1 MSTSVRSMPDHK
13 RRVHIYDDVTEAV
26 HAAAQ
31 CWVKLAAQ
39 AIAARGG
46 FHVALSG
53 GATPRA
59 LYEYLASADV
69 AAQVAW
75 QHVHIWF
82 GDERTVPPQHPDSN
96 YRMAYDALLRHV
108 PVLSAHV
115 HRMQGEQENA
125 HDAARAY
132 QAQLMAHLPL
142 SGAPGPD
149 GVPQFDL
156 MLLGLGPD
164 GHVASLFPGTPILAE
179 RVRWVA
185 AVFVEKLNTW
195 RISLT
200 LPVIDNARHIMV
212 LVAGACKADIV
223 REVWQTQPEAGGRLR
238 HPASRDTCRTL
249 RLRSSLCSARY
260 PVEMIHPAAVMD
272 WYLDA
277 AAAQHITGEDK
288 P

>member
-1 MSTSVRSMPDHK
+1 MSSMPNNK
-13 RRVHIYDDVTEAV
+13 YRVHIYDDVADAV

-31 CWVKLAAQ
+31 CWVALAAQ
-39 AIAARGG
+39 AITARGE

-53 GATPRA
+53 GTTPRA
-59 LYEYLASADV
+59 LYECLASAEF
-69 AAQVAW
+69 ATQIAW

-96 YRMAYDALLRHV
+96 YRMAHDALLRHV
-108 PVLSAHV
+108 PVLPTHI
-115 HRMQGEQENA
+115 HRMQGELGNV

-132 QAQLMAHLPL
+132 QTQLMAHLPL
-142 SGAPGPD
+142 SNSAKAT

-164 GHVASLFPGTPILAE
+164 GHVASLFPGTPILTE
-179 RVRWVA
+179 HEQWVA

-200 LPVIDNARHIMV
+200 LPVIDNAKYIML
-212 LVAGACKADIV
+212 LVAGASKADIIG
-223 REVWQTQPEAGGRLR
+223 EIFSAPLKTGG
-238 HPASRDTCRTL
+238 
-249 RLRSSLCSARY
+249 RY
-260 PVEMIHPAAVMD
+260 PVEMIHSGVIMN

-277 AAAQHITGEDK
+277 AAAQYIAESAL
-288 P
+288 